1 LPQDIN
7 DPVVKR
13 VEFAGSSI
21 MSYAVVSDRQTVE
34 QLSELIDQNISRALL
49 SVKGVAQ
56 VQRIGGRDRD
66 IRVDLNPEQLQ
77 SLGITATQVNDQI
90 RNFNINRTYATGTIC
105 VKRSPRQGG
114 LLGGTIGGL

>member
-1 LPQDIN
+1 
-7 DPVVKR
+7 

-77 SLGITATQVNDQI
+77 SLGLPKSFLFF
-90 RNFNINRTYATGTIC
+90 RLC
-105 VKRSPRQGG
+105 
-114 LLGGTIGGL
+114 